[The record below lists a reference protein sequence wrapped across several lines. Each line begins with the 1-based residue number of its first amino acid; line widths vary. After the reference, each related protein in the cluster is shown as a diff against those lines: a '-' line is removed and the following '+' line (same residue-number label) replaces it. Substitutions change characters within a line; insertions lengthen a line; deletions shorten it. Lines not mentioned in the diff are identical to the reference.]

1 MITSNTDM
9 DLAKRIRQI
18 RIDNQLTQEQV
29 ARALDAT
36 PGYICNVENGRT
48 AMSLRMLVYFAKLTN
63 TTLDSLVGSM
73 DDTYTAT
80 AIDNEIMGLLAN
92 FTDKEKLNL
101 INTIKIWKD
110 K

>member
-1 MITSNTDM
+1 MITSNTDI

-18 RIDNQLTQEQV
+18 RIDNHLTQDQV
-29 ARALDAT
+29 AKALDAT

-73 DDTYTAT
+73 DASYRTTAL
-80 AIDNEIMGLLAN
+80 DNEIMELVSS
-92 FTDKEKLNL
+92 FTDADKMKLIETL
-101 INTIKIWKD
+101 KIWKD
-110 K
+110 A

>member
-1 MITSNTDM
+1 MITSNTDI

-18 RIDNQLTQEQV
+18 RIDNHLTQDQV
-29 ARALDAT
+29 AKALDAT

-73 DDTYTAT
+73 DSSYRAT
-80 AIDNEIMGLLAN
+80 ALDNEIMSLVGSL
-92 FTDKEKLNL
+92 TDVEKIKL
-101 INTIKIWKD
+101 IETLKIWKD
-110 K
+110 A

>member
-18 RIDNQLTQEQV
+18 RIENQLTQEQV

-73 DDTYTAT
+73 DSSYTAT
-80 AIDNEIMGLLAN
+80 AIDNEIMGLLAD
-92 FTDKEKLNL
+92 FSDKDKLRL
-101 INTIKIWKD
+101 IDTLKIWKD

>member
-1 MITSNTDM
+1 M

-18 RIDNQLTQEQV
+18 RIDNHLTQEQV
-29 ARALDAT
+29 AKALDAT

-73 DDTYTAT
+73 DTNYTST
-80 AIDNEIMGLLAN
+80 SLDNEIMRYASKM
-92 FTDKEKLNL
+92 TDEEKMKL
-101 INTIKIWKD
+101 IKTLKVWIG
-110 K
+110 

>member
-18 RIDNQLTQEQV
+18 RIDNHLTQEQV
-29 ARALDAT
+29 AKALDAT

-63 TTLDSLVGSM
+63 VTLDSLVGSM
-73 DDTYTAT
+73 DSSYTPT
-80 AIDNEIMGLLAN
+80 AIDNEIMGLLS
-92 FTDKEKLNL
+92 DLSDSEKLKL
-101 INTIKIWKD
+101 IKMIRIWKD

>member
-18 RIDNQLTQEQV
+18 RIDNHLTQEQV
-29 ARALDAT
+29 AKALDAT

-73 DDTYTAT
+73 DSSYTAT
-80 AIDNEIMGLLAN
+80 AIDNEIMGLLAD
-92 FTDKEKLNL
+92 FSDAEKLKL
-101 INTIKIWKD
+101 IKTLRIWKD

>member
-18 RIDNQLTQEQV
+18 RIDNHLTQEQV
-29 ARALDAT
+29 AKALDAT

-63 TTLDSLVGSM
+63 VTLDSLVGS
-73 DDTYTAT
+73 YTAT
-80 AIDNEIMGLLAN
+80 AIDNEIMGLLS
-92 FTDKEKLNL
+92 DLSDSEKIKL
-101 INTIKIWKD
+101 IKMIRIWKD

>member
-73 DDTYTAT
+73 DSSYTAT
-80 AIDNEIMGLLAN
+80 AIDNEIMGLIAD

>member
-73 DDTYTAT
+73 DSSYTAT
-80 AIDNEIMGLLAN
+80 AIDNEIMSLLAD

>member
-29 ARALDAT
+29 ARALDAI

-73 DDTYTAT
+73 DDSYTAT
-80 AIDNEIMGLLAN
+80 AIDNEIMGLLAD

>member
-18 RIDNQLTQEQV
+18 RIDNHLTQEQV

-73 DDTYTAT
+73 DSSYTAT
-80 AIDNEIMGLLAN
+80 AIDNEIMGLLAD
-92 FTDKEKLNL
+92 FSDSEKLKL
-101 INTIKIWKD
+101 IKMIRIWKD

>member
-18 RIDNQLTQEQV
+18 RIDNHLTQEQV
-29 ARALDAT
+29 AKALDAT

-73 DDTYTAT
+73 DSSYTAT
-80 AIDNEIMGLLAN
+80 AIDNEIMGLLAD

>member
-18 RIDNQLTQEQV
+18 RIDNHLTQEQV
-29 ARALDAT
+29 AKALDAT

-63 TTLDSLVGSM
+63 VTLDSLVGSM
-73 DDTYTAT
+73 DSSYRAT
-80 AIDNEIMGLLAN
+80 AIDNEIMGLLA
-92 FTDKEKLNL
+92 DLSEDEKTKL
-101 INTIKIWKD
+101 IKMIRIWKD

>member
-9 DLAKRIRQI
+9 DLAKRIRHI
-18 RIDNQLTQEQV
+18 RIDNHLTQEQV
-29 ARALDAT
+29 AKALDAT

-73 DDTYTAT
+73 DSSYTAT
-80 AIDNEIMGLLAN
+80 AIDNEIMGLLAD
-92 FTDKEKLNL
+92 FSDAEKMKL
-101 INTIKIWKD
+101 IKTLRIWKD

>member
-1 MITSNTDM
+1 
-9 DLAKRIRQI
+9 
-18 RIDNQLTQEQV
+18 
-29 ARALDAT
+29 
-36 PGYICNVENGRT
+36 
-48 AMSLRMLVYFAKLTN
+48 MSLRMLVYFAKLTN

-73 DDTYTAT
+73 DSSYTAT
-80 AIDNEIMGLLAN
+80 AIDNEIMGLLAD

>member
-1 MITSNTDM
+1 MITSNTDL

-73 DDTYTAT
+73 DSSYTAT
-80 AIDNEIMGLLAN
+80 AIDNEIMGLLADM
-92 FTDKEKLNL
+92 TDSEKLKL
-101 INTIKIWKD
+101 INTIRIWKD

>member
-18 RIDNQLTQEQV
+18 RIDNHLTQEQV
-29 ARALDAT
+29 AKALDAT

-63 TTLDSLVGSM
+63 VTLDSLVGSM
-73 DDTYTAT
+73 DSSYTST
-80 AIDNEIMGLLAN
+80 AIDNEIMGLLA
-92 FTDKEKLNL
+92 DLSDSEKIKL
-101 INTIKIWKD
+101 IKMIRIWKD

>member
-80 AIDNEIMGLLAN
+80 AIDNEIMGLLAD

>member
-18 RIDNQLTQEQV
+18 RIDNHLTQEQV
-29 ARALDAT
+29 AKALDAT

-63 TTLDSLVGSM
+63 VTLDSLVGSM
-73 DDTYTAT
+73 DASYRST
-80 AIDNEIMGLLAN
+80 AIDNEIMGLLA
-92 FTDKEKLNL
+92 DLSEDEKTKL
-101 INTIKIWKD
+101 IKMIRIWKD

>member
-63 TTLDSLVGSM
+63 VTLDSLVGSM
-73 DDTYTAT
+73 DSSYTAT
-80 AIDNEIMGLLAN
+80 AIDNEIMGLLS
-92 FTDKEKLNL
+92 DLSDGEKIKL
-101 INTIKIWKD
+101 IKMIRIWKD

>member
-18 RIDNQLTQEQV
+18 RIDNHLTQEQV
-29 ARALDAT
+29 AKALDAT

-73 DDTYTAT
+73 DTNYTST
-80 AIDNEIMGLLAN
+80 SLDNEIMRYASKM
-92 FTDKEKLNL
+92 TDEEKMKL
-101 INTIKIWKD
+101 IKTLKVWIG
-110 K
+110 